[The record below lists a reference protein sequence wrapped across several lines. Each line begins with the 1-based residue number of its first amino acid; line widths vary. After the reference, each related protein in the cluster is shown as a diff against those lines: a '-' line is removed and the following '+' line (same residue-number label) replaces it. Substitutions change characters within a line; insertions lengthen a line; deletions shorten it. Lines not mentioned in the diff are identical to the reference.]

1 MDCILVVGGCGFIG
15 SHTCLTLL
23 KQGYD
28 IVILDNLTNSSRLV
42 IDRISKILCFTET
55 ELNSRLTLIEG
66 DIRDHR
72 FIDNLFIDQIN
83 RNKPI
88 SSVFHFAGLKSVK
101 ESVINPKKYWNVNV
115 IGSNNLINV
124 MVKHNCKTLIFSS
137 SATIYGESTNYLI
150 PEDSKIKPIN
160 PYGETKAE
168 IEKILYDLAGCNK
181 KSSNIKIPSPKGWR
195 IARLRYFNPV
205 GAHESGLIGESPVG
219 APNNLFPIIS
229 QVVIKKE
236 DSLKIFGNDWPTPDG
251 SAIRDYIHVMDVAE
265 GHYYA
270 LKYLLNSE
278 PQLLTLN
285 LGTGKGTSV
294 FKVIKTFEKVIKK
307 NIRYEIVERRSGDPA
322 MVVADVRMA
331 KKYLNW
337 EAKRDLDEMCST
349 CIKWQSSNPNGFL
362 KHY

>member
-1 MDCILVVGGCGFIG
+1 
-15 SHTCLTLL
+15 
-23 KQGYD
+23 
-28 IVILDNLTNSSRLV
+28 
-42 IDRISKILCFTET
+42 
-55 ELNSRLTLIEG
+55 
-66 DIRDHR
+66 
-72 FIDNLFIDQIN
+72 
-83 RNKPI
+83 
-88 SSVFHFAGLKSVK
+88 
-101 ESVINPKKYWNVNV
+101 
-115 IGSNNLINV
+115 

-229 QVVIKKE
+229 QVLIKKE

>member
-101 ESVINPKKYWNVNV
+101 ESVINPKKYWDVNV
-115 IGSNNLINV
+115 IGSNNLIDV

-137 SATIYGESTNYLI
+137 SATIYG
-150 PEDSKIKPIN
+150 
-160 PYGETKAE
+160 
-168 IEKILYDLAGCNK
+168 
-181 KSSNIKIPSPKGWR
+181 
-195 IARLRYFNPV
+195 
-205 GAHESGLIGESPVG
+205 
-219 APNNLFPIIS
+219 
-229 QVVIKKE
+229 
-236 DSLKIFGNDWPTPDG
+236 
-251 SAIRDYIHVMDVAE
+251 
-265 GHYYA
+265 
-270 LKYLLNSE
+270 
-278 PQLLTLN
+278 
-285 LGTGKGTSV
+285 
-294 FKVIKTFEKVIKK
+294 
-307 NIRYEIVERRSGDPA
+307 
-322 MVVADVRMA
+322 
-331 KKYLNW
+331 
-337 EAKRDLDEMCST
+337 
-349 CIKWQSSNPNGFL
+349 
-362 KHY
+362 